1 MNLMLVRKRTEI
13 NCEYENESQ
22 VETEQQ
28 ENPINGIQLEALK
41 ESVEKDED
49 QELPVQIKTGDKE
62 LERLVTHE
70 LQHID
75 HCNMAELEPRENY
88 INLDFQKISRTVQ
101 TGL

>member
-13 NCEYENESQ
+13 KCQYENESQ
-22 VETEQQ
+22 VEIEQQ

-62 LERLVTHE
+62 LKRLVTHE
-70 LQHID
+70 L
-75 HCNMAELEPRENY
+75 
-88 INLDFQKISRTVQ
+88 
-101 TGL
+101 